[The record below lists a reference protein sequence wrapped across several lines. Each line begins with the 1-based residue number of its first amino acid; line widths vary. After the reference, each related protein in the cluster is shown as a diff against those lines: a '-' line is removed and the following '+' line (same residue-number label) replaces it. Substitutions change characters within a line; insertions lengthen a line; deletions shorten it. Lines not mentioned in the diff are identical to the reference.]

1 MITATKKSPKGLL
14 CLKKDSNIA
23 YSVGSDNL
31 LGMRE
36 GSMMQ
41 IDNQSSFVNVSD
53 VQLKNFKF
61 NFEKTEDKKLLIK
74 QDIQNKL
81 SIGDFITIN
90 LIKYEALGLSSIEQK
105 GSDYLV
111 GDIVQISDGEPTI
124 DTVTNLANCASF
136 EVTAT
141 NEVGGI
147 KKLKLKSK
155 GEYSQVP
162 KQELLQLQGGSGENA
177 VITLDFEECSEKK
190 QEERQVVDIQRTP
203 SFTFFVLDQSISR
216 FLNKSSF
223 EFKKWQVT
231 LAANFTKEDGAY
243 SYSLINKFSPNLK
256 LPLMNENIQNP
267 TAVYNSIILQLD
279 SQIKDMKEQIDWIK
293 SKLV

>member
-1 MITATKKSPKGLL
+1 M
-14 CLKKDSNIA
+14 
-23 YSVGSDNL
+23 GSDNL

-124 DTVTNLANCASF
+124 DTVTNLANCTSF

-190 QEERQVVDIQRTP
+190 QQERQVVDIQRTP

>member
-14 CLKKDSNIA
+14 YLKKDSNIA
-23 YSVGSDNL
+23 YSLGSDNL

-41 IDNQSSFVNVSD
+41 IGDQSSFTNVSD

-61 NFEKTEDKKLLIK
+61 NFEKTEDKKLLIR
-74 QDIQNKL
+74 QDIENKL

-90 LIKYEALGLSSIEQK
+90 FIKYEALGLSSIEQK
-105 GSDYLV
+105 GLGYLI

-124 DTVTNLANCASF
+124 NTSTNLANCTSF
-136 EVTAT
+136 EVTAID
-141 NEVGGI
+141 EVGGI

-162 KQELLQLQGGSGENA
+162 KQEVLKLYGGSGENA
-177 VITLDFEECSEKK
+177 AVTLDFEECNEKK
-190 QEERQVVDIQRTP
+190 QEERQIVDIQRAPT
-203 SFTFFVLDQSISR
+203 FTFFVLDQAVSR
-216 FLNKSSF
+216 FLSKSSF

-231 LAANFTKEDGAY
+231 LAANFTKEDGTY

-256 LPLMNENIQNP
+256 LPLMNENVENP
-267 TAVYNSIILQLD
+267 IAVYNSIILQLD

-293 SKLV
+293 SKLI

>member
-1 MITATKKSPKGLL
+1 M
-14 CLKKDSNIA
+14 
-23 YSVGSDNL
+23 
-31 LGMRE
+31 
-36 GSMMQ
+36 
-41 IDNQSSFVNVSD
+41 
-53 VQLKNFKF
+53 
-61 NFEKTEDKKLLIK
+61 
-74 QDIQNKL
+74 
-81 SIGDFITIN
+81 
-90 LIKYEALGLSSIEQK
+90 
-105 GSDYLV
+105 
-111 GDIVQISDGEPTI
+111 
-124 DTVTNLANCASF
+124 
-136 EVTAT
+136 
-141 NEVGGI
+141 
-147 KKLKLKSK
+147 
-155 GEYSQVP
+155 
-162 KQELLQLQGGSGENA
+162 QGGSGENA

-190 QEERQVVDIQRTP
+190 QQERQVVDIQRTP

-256 LPLMNENIQNP
+256 HPLMNENIQNP